1 VRRCPFL
8 IAWGPLLIVP
18 PLVAIVA
25 FVAPLTGAH
34 ARLEAQK
41 ERLQDATEQR
51 IRSLLDDLHR
61 DVDTRDL
68 ARADAYNKSLAT
80 LLMERDI
87 LAKLPTWP
95 WSTATLRGFFSTILL
110 PLTLFVLQQVLS
122 RFLQSG
128 A

>member
-1 VRRCPFL
+1 
-8 IAWGPLLIVP
+8 LLIVP

-41 ERLQDATEQR
+41 DLLQDATEQR
-51 IRSLLDDLHR
+51 IRGLLEDLHS
-61 DVDTRDL
+61 DVDARDL
-68 ARADAYNKSLAT
+68 AQVDAYNKALTT
-80 LLMERDI
+80 LLVERDM

-95 WSTATLRGFFSTILL
+95 WSLRTIRTFLSTILL
-110 PLTLFVLQQVLS
+110 PMTVFLLQQAIS
-122 RFLQSG
+122 RLLPQ